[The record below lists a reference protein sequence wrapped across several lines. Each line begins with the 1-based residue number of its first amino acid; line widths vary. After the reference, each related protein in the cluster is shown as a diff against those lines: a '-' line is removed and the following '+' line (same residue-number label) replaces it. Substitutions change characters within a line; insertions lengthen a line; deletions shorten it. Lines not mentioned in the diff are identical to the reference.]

1 MNYIKKYH
9 RIEPEEGCMIH
20 QINDYGYRTEDNKY
34 IPPILSEGMYLAKNI
49 SKEQAFEWY
58 EDVELSKISEYKK
71 EWKKKLKEQL
81 EFEQQERQY
90 EENQEPELEDFD
102 EEDE

>member
-9 RIEPEEGCMIH
+9 RIEPEEGCMIR
-20 QINDYGYRTEDNKY
+20 QVNDYGYRTEDNKY
-34 IPPILSEGMYLAKNI
+34 VPPVLSEGMYLAKNI

-58 EDVELSKISEYKK
+58 EDVDLSKISEYKK
-71 EWKKKLKEQL
+71 EWKKKLKEKLEAEQKEEQL
-81 EFEQQERQY
+81 Q
-90 EENQEPELEDFD
+90 ENQEFELEDF